1 MEVPMTREDQIQVC
15 KLVAQAIFI
24 DGQLTDNEMQMFDRL
39 LTHFEITPAEKKI
52 IVARNLD
59 DDVRA
64 MAQAI
69 QGEDGKTEA
78 LVQLAQA
85 ITADGHTTGSERD
98 ILHRCADAMGIPP
111 DRLKEIVA
119 PHIQL
124 D

>member
-1 MEVPMTREDQIQVC
+1 MTREDQIQVC